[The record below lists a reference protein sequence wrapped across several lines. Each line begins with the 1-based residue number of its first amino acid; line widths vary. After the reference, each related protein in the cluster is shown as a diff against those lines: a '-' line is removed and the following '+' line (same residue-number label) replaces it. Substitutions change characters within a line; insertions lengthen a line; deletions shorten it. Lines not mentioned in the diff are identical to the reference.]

1 MLRKEA
7 SNIHIYAYK
16 KKKLPMK
23 YTFKFIIKR
32 KNFNSLSICLL
43 FLEAL
48 SRKQLNKIYYVL
60 EIKSS
65 QIFMNFRKRREREKQ
80 SIKYNV
86 FTLYNFIFHRSI
98 CVCVCISIEVHSC
111 IHPFH
116 SPSITHHHTHP
127 CVCMCVCGVKKNIDF
142 SSFIAGL

>member
-1 MLRKEA
+1 MALVYTHVYNNNLLSFCAQKRGFKYLY
-7 SNIHIYAYK
+7 ICLQKK

-48 SRKQLNKIYYVL
+48 SRKQLNKIYYAL

-98 CVCVCISIEVHSC
+98 CVCVCV
-111 IHPFH
+111 
-116 SPSITHHHTHP
+116 
-127 CVCMCVCGVKKNIDF
+127 
-142 SSFIAGL
+142 